1 MVVVGETFIW
11 RNLVHNIITFV
22 HLDMKDILNSD
33 DLHLLVE
40 DFYRKLLLDKSISYI
55 FTDVVKIKLE
65 EHLPVLVTFWSQAI
79 FNTGGYYNN
88 LTQIHLDINEKEYLT
103 PELFAIWLKHFNAA
117 VDENF
122 GGTNAE
128 KIKAQAL
135 SLATVMQIKINLN
148 GKKLDN

>member
-1 MVVVGETFIW
+1 MFIW
-11 RNLVHNIITFV
+11 GNQVLYIITFV

-40 DFYRKLLLDKSISYI
+40 DFYQKLLFDKSISYI

-65 EHLPVLVTFWSQAI
+65 EHLPILVTFWSQAL
-79 FNTGGYYNN
+79 FDTGGYFNN
-88 LTQIHLDINEKEYLT
+88 LTKIHLDISEKEYLT
-103 PELFAIWLKHFNAA
+103 SELFAIWLKHFNAA

-122 GGTNAE
+122 SGSNSD
-128 KIKAQAL
+128 KIKTQAL